1 MSSPLIANQSSLN
14 RSHSIPS
21 FLHSQGDFPRNRDR
35 MTTIHSSLSSTF
47 PHNDMIQAD
56 TNLDTIRS
64 GFFGA
69 STSTA
74 TTARLAGARRRSS
87 GQQHDVIAK
96 TLSERLSETSW
107 IERVFQRRECI
118 KFIPEQQSDRCGCGR
133 LSSHHSQLAL
143 SRFTTSVTRPSAVK
157 ASKKW
162 TIGSHTT
169 ASPTDAFGIIE
180 FQGGT
185 HAHKAHYIRLAFDSN
200 PADVMHLM
208 EKVWNLQ
215 RPRLVITIHGGMSN
229 FKVADKLGRLFREGM
244 LKAAETTGAWIITSG
259 IDSGVVRHVARALDE
274 AGISARMRSKVVT
287 IGIAPWGLLRRR
299 EKLLGKEA
307 HVTYDRH
314 YFSDRRSRYAVL
326 NDRHSYFLLVDNGTV
341 GRYGADIV
349 LRKCFEDFLA
359 KKQTLYC
366 GGNHRIPIV
375 CVTLEGGLCTLNS
388 IHQYLTS
395 QPAIPVIICEGSGR
409 VSDLLAIA
417 EQNQDQEGNLPQN
430 VRGQILDAINTMLC
444 YDNTPPE
451 AILEKIMKCV
461 RFSGLLTVFRLHE
474 DSCHDVDHVIL
485 RALLKGQ
492 NLSPADQLSL
502 TLAWDRVDIAKAEIF
517 QDGQEW
523 PMQSLYSAMFD
534 ALILN
539 RVEFVQLLL
548 ENGVSMK
555 KFLTIGRLEQLYNAE
570 PEHLS
575 TLYHLIGDKP
585 LAFFDGSEGFTLP
598 EIGVAVEKLMGNAYR
613 CHYTTRDFKTRYEK
627 YKGKTLIKRSASIG
641 NLHLRLTS
649 SSKSFPVRRKRG
661 TQEKEHS
668 VPDATFRYP
677 FNDLMLWA
685 VLTRRH
691 EMAKCMW
698 QHGEEAMAKALIAIR
713 LYKCMSK
720 EAADDYTEVEVS
732 NLLREYANEFR
743 ECSYE
748 LLSHCYQQ
756 DDFMTMRLLT
766 AEMPNWGNH
775 TCLSLAVTANN
786 KRFLAHPCCQILLAE
801 LWHGGLRFRSQSNVK
816 VVLAVLFPP
825 TILLLDFKTFAQ
837 QRTNG
842 NTSTR
847 APNEV
852 IDDHADERDH
862 QTDIVPDHT
871 NFGSYISSFLG
882 RKSSITHLI
891 TRNGVGKNLV
901 RQNSDEESTELMSR
915 EAATHNNK
923 RVHIMESKFSSQE
936 NATLNASRKTHGA
949 EDRRKSKV
957 WKRWLHDCVSK
968 FVLFYRAPITSFW
981 IWSISFGLFM
991 LLLIYVLLI
1000 EFPPEVSWAEWL
1012 IFAYVIGLGLEH
1024 FRKLLILESSS
1035 FMEKMRVF
1043 YYNRYWNILTSIAVL
1058 TYFIGFALRFHKPAV
1073 HTWSRVI
1080 LASNSLLWHMKLFD
1094 FLSVHPRIGPYITM
1108 AGKMVLAM
1116 SYIIVMLLVTL
1127 MAFGVVRQSIAFPHE
1142 KWNWILVRN
1151 IFYKPYF
1158 MLYGE
1163 VYAGEI
1169 DTCGDEG
1176 TNCVPGGW
1184 IPPFVMV
1191 IFLLVANIL
1200 LINMLIAIFN
1210 NIFNVTNAMSQQV
1223 WMFQRYEQV
1232 LEYRS
1237 TPIVPPPLT
1246 PLVHL
1251 AMFFRYLCKGNTPHV
1266 HSSNSTSDFAIKVY
1280 LEENEMKKLR
1290 DFEEDCMD
1298 YLSRRKLH
1306 CSSLD
1311 QQNQL
1316 KDNVENL
1323 EQLSSRI
1330 KDLIEEN
1337 TTLKSNFNHLLNRFE
1352 RFELLQRT
1360 MAEFMMKGSSES
1372 EEAPEPTKESV
1383 PLMSETA
1390 SRKSNLPK
1398 AHVTPLPSQSDRR
1411 NFSDSTTSAHIS
1423 TLDREIDVHNNHG
1436 YISNVSDYDI
1446 FTGSYVHEDSP
1457 PTSPPGILS
1466 HRSSYPAARIPS
1478 PPHARFSL
1486 YDDDDITI
1494 DAHTVPLSSTLESRS
1509 PCGINTDP
1517 AIEAIRNQKR
1527 QRHSVSLTE
1536 DLEQM
1541 FIASGF
1547 RQNESD
1553 NANLYDR
1560 PSPSVFEIQNVN
1572 CPSMEFSYITGQGL
1586 TSSPSSS
1593 SISSTTSLESLSQIT
1608 IVKENSSR

>member
-1 MSSPLIANQSSLN
+1 MSSPFIANQNSLN
-14 RSHSIPS
+14 RSHSISS
-21 FLHSQGDFPRNRDR
+21 FLHRQGDLSRNQDR
-35 MTTIHSSLSSTF
+35 ITTIHSSLSSTF
-47 PHNDMIQAD
+47 PHHDMIQAD
-56 TNLDTIRS
+56 PNLETIHP

-74 TTARLAGARRRSS
+74 TTTRLAGARRRSS
-87 GQQHDVIAK
+87 AQQHDVIAK

-107 IERVFQRRECI
+107 IERVFQKRECI

-143 SRFTTSVTRPSAVK
+143 SRFTTSVTRPSAVN

-169 ASPTDAFGIIE
+169 ASPTDAFGVIE

-185 HAHKAHYIRLAFDSN
+185 HAHKAQYIRLAFDSN

-274 AGISARMRSKVVT
+274 AGISARMRSRVVT

-299 EKLLGKEA
+299 EKLLGKEV

-417 EQNQDQEGNLPQN
+417 EQSQDQEGNLPQN
-430 VRGQILDAINTMLC
+430 VRVQILDAINTMLC
-444 YDNTPPE
+444 YDNTPAE

-461 RFSGLLTVFRLHE
+461 RFSGLLTVFRLDE

-534 ALILN
+534 ALTLN

-585 LAFFDGSEGFTLP
+585 LASLDGSEGFTLP
-598 EIGVAVEKLMGNAYR
+598 EIGVALMGNAYR

-786 KRFLAHPCCQILLAE
+786 KRFLAHPC
-801 LWHGGLRFRSQSNVK
+801 QSNVK

-842 NTSTR
+842 NASIRTPSD
-847 APNEV
+847 V
-852 IDDHADERDH
+852 KDDYVDERDH
-862 QTDIVPDHT
+862 QTNIVPDHT

-882 RKSSITHLI
+882 RKSSITHLFN
-891 TRNGVGKNLV
+891 RNGVGKNLV
-901 RQNSDEESTELMSR
+901 RQYSNEESAELMSR

-923 RVHIMESKFSSQE
+923 RVHIMESKFTSQE

-949 EDRRKSKV
+949 ESWPKSKV

-1043 YYNRYWNILTSIAVL
+1043 YYNRYWNILTSIAIL

-1127 MAFGVVRQSIAFPHE
+1127 MAFGVVRQSITFPHE

-1191 IFLLVANIL
+1191 VFLLVANIL

-1232 LEYRS
+1232 MEYRS

-1251 AMFFRYLCKGNTPHV
+1251 AMFLRYLCKGNTPHV
-1266 HSSNSTSDFAIKVY
+1266 HSTKNTSDFAIKVY
-1280 LEENEMKKLR
+1280 LEENELKKLR
-1290 DFEEDCMD
+1290 DFEEDSMD
-1298 YLSRRKLH
+1298 FLSRRKLH

-1316 KDNVENL
+1316 KENVE
-1323 EQLSSRI
+1323 
-1330 KDLIEEN
+1330 K
-1337 TTLKSNFNHLLNRFE
+1337 FE

-1360 MAEFMMKGSSES
+1360 MAEFMMRKSSENLS
-1372 EEAPEPTKESV
+1372 EPTKEYV
-1383 PLMSETA
+1383 PPEIA
-1390 SRKSNLPK
+1390 NRKSNLPK
-1398 AHVTPLPSQSDRR
+1398 AHVTPLPSKFDRK
-1411 NFSDSTTSAHIS
+1411 NFSESYTSAHIS
-1423 TLDREIDVHNNHG
+1423 VVDHEIGIHNSHEH
-1436 YISNVSDYDI
+1436 ISNVSNSDT
-1446 FTGSYVHEDSP
+1446 FTGNYAHEDSP
-1457 PTSPPGILS
+1457 PTCPPETLS
-1466 HRSSYPAARIPS
+1466 QRNSYPATQISS

-1494 DAHTVPLSSTLESRS
+1494 DAHAVPLSSTLENRN
-1509 PCGINTDP
+1509 PCALNTDP
-1517 AIEAIRNQKR
+1517 TIDAIRNQRR

-1547 RQNESD
+1547 RQNE
-1553 NANLYDR
+1553 NLHDG
-1560 PSPSVFEIQNVN
+1560 PSPGVFELQSVN
-1572 CPSMEFSYITGQGL
+1572 CPSMEFSYITGQGI

-1608 IVKENSSR
+1608 IVKDNSNR